1 MELINRRIW
10 TSSVASCGPPG
21 THHES
26 HIAVEQMEK
35 AYQLPQALARV
46 GRIEEP
52 VQLGHRGAEATRKL
66 ASAEPGPLRP
76 PPRLHGQL
84 VNQELGQVARILV
97 VLEGVVDVY
106 GALLARFED
115 VRDGFAPELLV
126 DVGLPNPILRSRPR
140 VELGIGNGE
149 DLTGAHGELQLCL
162 AVVHQGTADL
172 HSTPSL
178 RSSRSTWTVRRPSI
192 GTRSSRFHFTISF
205 PSHGHDGGCG

>member
-1 MELINRRIW
+1 MPVTGRSATLSPAQLDP
-10 TSSVASCGPPG
+10 SSGASGGPPG

-46 GRIEEP
+46 GRVEEP
-52 VQLGHRGAEATRKL
+52 VQLRHRGAEATRKL
-66 ASAEPGPLRP
+66 ASAEPGPLRA

-84 VNQELGQVARILV
+84 VNQELGQVARVLV
-97 VLEGVVDVY
+97 VLEGMVDVY

-126 DVGLPNPILRSRPR
+126 DVGLSNPIRRSRPR
-140 VELGIGNGE
+140 VELGVGNGE

-162 AVVHQGTADL
+162 AIVHHGTANL
-172 HSTPSL
+172 HSMPSL
-178 RSSRSTWTVRRPSI
+178 SNSAISRSTRAV
-192 GTRSSRFHFTISF
+192 
-205 PSHGHDGGCG
+205 